1 MKPINPKKRW
11 QESFSKSDEPPDNVA
26 TAAAADATSGADDIT
41 ADDDD
46 DERVS
51 DVSQGVARL
60 TIDLEQA
67 AQQQQQQHL
76 AAAAPPETPPPLPPT
91 RPPSDGPPP
100 IHPPPCG
107 GRSSH
112 LDLGRLQPG
121 QNALITSETL
131 ISRVVS
137 VVPVSEPSSS
147 AGSSPFR

>member
-11 QESFSKSDEPPDNVA
+11 LAESSQADEPPAAV
-26 TAAAADATSGADDIT
+26 AAAANIDDDI
-41 ADDDD
+41 AEQDGSDG

-51 DVSQGVARL
+51 DVSQGVGRL

-67 AQQQQQQHL
+67 AHSQQRHL
-76 AAAAPPETPPPLPPT
+76 AAAAPETPPPLPPG
-91 RPPSDGPPP
+91 RPPTGPLQPP
-100 IHPPPCG
+100 SHPPPC

-121 QNALITSETL
+121 QNAHITSETL

>member
-11 QESFSKSDEPPDNVA
+11 QESFSKTDEPPDNVA
-26 TAAAADATSGADDIT
+26 TAAASDASGADDIT

-51 DVSQGVARL
+51 DVSQGVGRL

-67 AQQQQQQHL
+67 AQLQHL
-76 AAAAPPETPPPLPPT
+76 VVAAPPETPPPLPPA

-100 IHPPPCG
+100 IHPPPC

>member
-11 QESFSKSDEPPDNVA
+11 QEEFSQADEPPDNVVT
-26 TAAAADATSGADDIT
+26 TAADTSEDDNIT
-41 ADDDD
+41 AEDDD

-51 DVSQGVARL
+51 DVSQGVGSLA
-60 TIDLEQA
+60 IDLEQSV
-67 AQQQQQQHL
+67 QQQQQHL
-76 AAAAPPETPPPLPPT
+76 TAAPPETPPLPPA

-100 IHPPPCG
+100 IHPPLGG

>member
-11 QESFSKSDEPPDNVA
+11 LAESSQAYEPPAAV
-26 TAAAADATSGADDIT
+26 AAAANIDDDI
-41 ADDDD
+41 AEQDGSDG

-51 DVSQGVARL
+51 DVSQGVGRL

-67 AQQQQQQHL
+67 AHSQQRHL
-76 AAAAPPETPPPLPPT
+76 AAAAPETPPPLPPG
-91 RPPSDGPPP
+91 RPPTGPLQPP
-100 IHPPPCG
+100 SHPPPC

-121 QNALITSETL
+121 QNAHITSETL

>member
-11 QESFSKSDEPPDNVA
+11 QESFSKTDEPPDNVA
-26 TAAAADATSGADDIT
+26 TAAASDASGADDIT

-51 DVSQGVARL
+51 DVSQGVGRL

-67 AQQQQQQHL
+67 AQHL
-76 AAAAPPETPPPLPPT
+76 VAAAPPETPPPLPPT
-91 RPPSDGPPP
+91 RPPCDGPPP

-112 LDLGRLQPG
+112 FDLGRLQPG

>member
-11 QESFSKSDEPPDNVA
+11 QAEFSQAEEPPDNVA
-26 TAAAADATSGADDIT
+26 TAADAGGDDNIAAA
-41 ADDDD
+41 DDD

-51 DVSQGVARL
+51 DVSQGVGRL

-67 AQQQQQQHL
+67 AQQQQHL
-76 AAAAPPETPPPLPPT
+76 AAAPPETPPPLPPA

-100 IHPPPCG
+100 VHPPPPCG

>member
-26 TAAAADATSGADDIT
+26 TAAAGDTSGADDIT

-51 DVSQGVARL
+51 DVSQGVGRL

-67 AQQQQQQHL
+67 AHSQQRHL
-76 AAAAPPETPPPLPPT
+76 AAAAPETPPPLPPG
-91 RPPSDGPPP
+91 RPPTGPLQPP
-100 IHPPPCG
+100 SHPPPC

-121 QNALITSETL
+121 QNAHITSETL

>member
-11 QESFSKSDEPPDNVA
+11 QESFSKTDEPPDNVA
-26 TAAAADATSGADDIT
+26 TAAASDASGADDIT

-51 DVSQGVARL
+51 DVSQGVGRL

-67 AQQQQQQHL
+67 AQQQHL
-76 AAAAPPETPPPLPPT
+76 VVAAPPETPPPLPPT

-100 IHPPPCG
+100 C